1 MSDWM
6 CPLPDPVLKKMM
18 RNLTPSSTPSPKN
31 TPPMMPKN
39 RSGLYMAKARRITD
53 EERFI

>member
-1 MSDWM
+1 M

-31 TPPMMPKN
+31 APPMIPKN